1 MADLDLNGLA
11 LFPAPALLLLVVG
24 FAVAAGAFGVQPGLE
39 EGGGVEMG
47 LDVADD
53 LGGGYTAGLVDCWG

>member
-1 MADLDLNGLA
+1 MADLDLNWLP

-24 FAVAAGAFGVQPGLE
+24 LAVATGAFGVQPGLE
-39 EGGGVEMG
+39 EGGGVEVG

-53 LGGGYTAGLVDCWG
+53 LGGGYTTGFVDC